1 MGEIFLKTGDFSAR
15 DILVAPQCKN
25 LVVALQEYFKIKFGA
40 FLIINSILNE
50 VLMLNFDHGA
60 ICEPINPIMS
70 YRTLQNHKK
79 NKPHEN
85 LKKKSKFHLK
95 PNFF

>member
-1 MGEIFLKTGDFSAR
+1 MEHVSKSSIHVISHPEIDIMREICLKTGDFSTR

-50 VLMLNFDHGA
+50 VLMLKFDHGA
-60 ICEPINPIMS
+60 ICESINPHNV
-70 YRTLQNHKK
+70 LQNPS
-79 NKPHEN
+79 KP
-85 LKKKSKFHLK
+85 
-95 PNFF
+95 